1 MEDFPQSPIQRCKLQ
16 TTPVI
21 VDPQR
26 DDRLDPIKSTIAA
39 ARYRRRVIERG
50 HEPTA
55 AAARRNTGVCPKV
68 WREIFERSPY
78 GLSGQVKGL
87 DLFFAA
93 VLALTSNV

>member
-1 MEDFPQSPIQRCKLQ
+1 MEDFPQSPIQRYKLQ

-21 VDPQR
+21 VDPRR

-55 AAARRNTGVCPKV
+55 AAARRNTGYARRFAVRFSSAAHTDFPA
-68 WREIFERSPY
+68 R
-78 GLSGQVKGL
+78 GTAM